1 MEGERWG
8 LAGISKNRLSR
19 TRFPC
24 RKVFVDPEIDA
35 PLTGKQTDG
44 RREMGA
50 GGYFEEQA
58 QPCKI
63 PVQQSIC

>member
-1 MEGERWG
+1 MEGR
-8 LAGISKNRLSR
+8 
-19 TRFPC
+19 
-24 RKVFVDPEIDA
+24 
-35 PLTGKQTDG
+35 KQTDG

-63 PVQQSIC
+63 PVQQSIR